1 MSKHFAAA
9 AAAAGLFS
17 LCVALPAQ
25 QIQIVSGADT
35 PSIVAPK
42 AGVSMDLAAI
52 DKTADPCTDFYA
64 YACGN
69 WKKNNP
75 IPADKTRYGRFD
87 ELGERNRYTVYT
99 LLEQAANHP
108 KNALQTK
115 YGNYY
120 AACMNQPLAD
130 QLGSK
135 PLQPA
140 LARIAAL
147 KDKKAIAKLNGELE
161 YADGAGFFY
170 GFGSGQD
177 QQDSTK
183 VIPQLGQGGLS
194 LPDRDYYLKDDAR
207 SKELRT
213 KYVDH
218 VQKMFVLLGDTPEQA
233 ATEAKSVMAIETAL
247 AQGSMARVDMR
258 DPAKR
263 YHIMTLAQ
271 LQDLTPD
278 FTWNDYF
285 TALHRPVSSLNV
297 SSPGFLKA
305 LNTEIGAA
313 SIDDLKSY
321 MRWQLANSSAGS
333 LSQPFID
340 ENFDFNGKILSG
352 QKELAPLWR
361 RCTQTT
367 DAALGEAVGQD
378 WVNTNFPP
386 AAKQNMKLLVV
397 DLEKALGQD
406 IQGLDWMSAP
416 TKVEA
421 QKKLDAFRDKIGYPE
436 TWRDYAKLDVKR
448 DDRFGNGR
456 RTAVFNR
463 NRNLDKIGMPVDE
476 KEWGMTP
483 PTVNAYYDPGM
494 NDINFPAGILQ
505 PPFYDFKIDPAVNF
519 GAIGVVIGHE
529 MTHGFDDQ
537 GSKYDGQGNVK
548 SWWTAEDRAKF
559 NERTEC
565 EAKEFDGF
573 EPVPGTHLNGHLTL
587 GENTADNGGLHVS
600 YAALHTE
607 LAKTPGAE
615 AKKLDGYTQD
625 QRYFLGYAQ
634 VWCENT
640 RPEYAQVLAATDPHS
655 PGQFRVNGEVQNFE
669 KFGEAFGCKKGAPM
683 YPENSCRVW

>member
-1 MSKHFAAA
+1 MKKQLA
-9 AAAAGLFS
+9 L
-17 LCVALPAQ
+17 VALTAGILSVARGQ
-25 QIQIVSGADT
+25 QMLLPGADT
-35 PSIVAPK
+35 PAIPAPK
-42 AGVSMDLAAI
+42 NGVSMDLGAI
-52 DKTADPCTDFYA
+52 DKTADPCQDFYA

-87 ELGERNRYTVYT
+87 ELSERNRYTVYT
-99 LLEQAANHP
+99 LLEKAANHP
-108 KNALQTK
+108 TTALQTK

-130 QLGSK
+130 QMGIK
-135 PLQPA
+135 PVLPL
-140 LARIAAL
+140 LAAIDGL
-147 KDKKAIAKLNGELE
+147 KDKTDLARVVGTLEGKAGVSFL
-161 YADGAGFFY
+161 Y
-170 GFGSGQD
+170 GYGSGQD

-183 VIPQLGQGGLS
+183 VIPQLFQGGLS
-194 LPDRDYYLKDDAR
+194 LPDRDYYLKNDAR
-207 SKELRT
+207 SMALRP

-218 VQKMFVLLGDTPEQA
+218 VQKMFVLAGDTPEQA
-233 ATEAKSVMAIETAL
+233 ATEAKAVMKIETAL
-247 AQGSMARVDMR
+247 AEGSTARVDLR

-263 YHIMTLAQ
+263 YHIMTLAE
-271 LQDLTPD
+271 LDALTPD
-278 FTWNDYF
+278 YKWETFF
-285 TALHRPVSSLNV
+285 AAVGKPVTSLNV
-297 SSPGFLKA
+297 STPGFFKTMNA
-305 LNTEIGAA
+305 QIDAA
-313 SIDDLKSY
+313 SVAELKSY
-321 MRWQLANSSAGS
+321 MRWHVIDASAGT
-333 LSQPFID
+333 LSQSFVD
-340 ENFDFNGKILSG
+340 ESFEFNGRILNG

-361 RCTQTT
+361 RCTQQT

-378 WVNTNFPP
+378 WVATNFTP
-386 AAKQNMKLLVV
+386 AAKQNMQVLVV

-406 IQGLDWMSAP
+406 IQGLDWMSAT

-421 QKKLDAFRDKIGYPE
+421 AKKLGTFRNKIGYPE
-436 TWRDYAKLDVKR
+436 TWRDYTKLTVAR
-448 DDRFGNGR
+448 DDRAGNAQR
-456 RTAVFNR
+456 ASIFARE
-463 NRNLDKIGMPVDE
+463 RNLDKIGKPVDE

-483 PTVNAYYDPGM
+483 PTVNAYYSASM

-537 GSKYDGQGNVK
+537 GSKYDGQGNVR

-573 EPVPGTHLNGHLTL
+573 EPVAGTHLNGHLTL
-587 GENTADNGGLHVS
+587 GENTADNGGLHVA

-607 LAKTPGAE
+607 LGKQPGALS
-615 AKKLDGYTQD
+615 KKIDGYSQD

-640 RPEYAQVLAATDPHS
+640 RPEASQNLAKTDPHS

-669 KFGEAFGCKKGAPM
+669 KFGEAFGCKKGDAMFPV
-683 YPENSCRVW
+683 NSCRVW

>member
-1 MSKHFAAA
+1 MIKQFAAA
-9 AAAAGLFS
+9 LASGLLAVS
-17 LCVALPAQ
+17 CTSAQ
-25 QIQIVSGADT
+25 QIQLVSGADQPT
-35 PSIVAPK
+35 IKAPN
-42 AGVSMDLAAI
+42 AGISMDLSAI
-52 DKTADPCTDFYA
+52 DKSASPCEDFYQ

-69 WKKNNP
+69 WRKNNP
-75 IPADKTRYGRFD
+75 IPADKVRYGRFD
-87 ELGERNRYTVYT
+87 ELSERNRYTVYT

-130 QLGSK
+130 QLGAK
-135 PLQPA
+135 PLQPTLAKIQA
-140 LARIAAL
+140 LT
-147 KDKKAIAKLNGELE
+147 DKKQIAKLNGDLE
-161 YADGAGFFY
+161 YTEGVGFFY
-170 GFGSGQD
+170 GFGAGQD
-177 QQDSTK
+177 QQDSSK

-207 SKELRT
+207 SKELRA

-233 ATEAKSVMAIETAL
+233 QTEAAAVLKIETAL
-247 AQGSMARVDMR
+247 AQGQMARVDMR

-263 YHIMTLAQ
+263 YHIMRLAQ
-271 LQDLTPD
+271 LQELTPD
-278 FTWNDYF
+278 FDWNQYF
-285 TALHRPVSSLNV
+285 AALHRPVTSLNV

-305 LNTEIGAA
+305 LNAELDAA
-313 SIDDLKSY
+313 SVDELKSY
-321 MRWQLANSSAGS
+321 MRWHLLNRAGDS

-340 ENFDFNGKILSG
+340 EDFAFNGKTLNG
-352 QKELAPLWR
+352 QKEQAPLWR
-361 RCTQTT
+361 RCTAQT

-378 WVNTNFPP
+378 WVNANFPP
-386 AAKQNMKLLVV
+386 AAKQNMQVLVR
-397 DLEKALGQD
+397 DLEAALGQD
-406 IQGLDWMSAP
+406 IQHLDWMSDA
-416 TKVEA
+416 TKQQA
-421 QKKLDAFRDKIGYPE
+421 QVKLAAFRDKIGYPE
-436 TWRDYAKLDVKR
+436 VWRDYSTLTVKR
-448 DDRFGNGR
+448 DDRFGNAR
-456 RTAVFNR
+456 RTAIFMR
-463 NRNLDKIGMPVDE
+463 NRNLDKIGKPVDE

-483 PTVNAYYDPGM
+483 PTVNAYYSPAM

-537 GSKYDGQGNVK
+537 GSKYDAKGNVK
-548 SWWTAEDRAKF
+548 SWWTDEDRKKF
-559 NERTEC
+559 EERTEC
-565 EAKEFDGF
+565 EAKEFDAF
-573 EPVPGTHLNGHLTL
+573 EPTPGTHLNGHLTL
-587 GENTADNGGLHVS
+587 GENTADNGGLHVA

-615 AKKLDGYTQD
+615 SKKIDGYTQD

-640 RPEYAQVLAATDPHS
+640 RPEAAQVRAKTDPHS

-669 KFGEAFGCKKGAPM
+669 KFGEAFGCKKGDPM
-683 YPENSCRVW
+683 YPVNSCRVW